1 MLKYKISISSLSY
14 QKNLFRHF
22 KYHQKD
28 IKEDFVTFLAEV
40 NEKEKI
46 KTYKLKIKQKIIKLD
61 KHANHRQL
69 NKWKLYEEEK
79 KIVPN
84 INSIKIK
91 YYYFT

>member
-1 MLKYKISISSLSY
+1 MI
-14 QKNLFRHF
+14 
-22 KYHQKD
+22 
-28 IKEDFVTFLAEV
+28 
-40 NEKEKI
+40 EKI

>member
-1 MLKYKISISSLSY
+1 M
-14 QKNLFRHF
+14 FRHF

-91 YYYFT
+91 YYYST